1 MIQINNLLQDTSNHL
16 SSLNNPQANNI
27 LIPTQNDQNPQN
39 PVDNSNTHIYN
50 NNINIINIF

>member
-1 MIQINNLLQDTSNHL
+1 MQKNNLPQDTSNYL
-16 SSLNNPQANNI
+16 SLLNNPQANNI